1 MKTVNS
7 IALTDSQEERLP
19 GFLPDF
25 PYIATCARLEE
36 YIEPVV
42 PWHWHPAI
50 ELFYMESG
58 TLEYATP
65 NGKWVF
71 PAGSGGFV
79 NSNVLHS
86 TVVHPSGEETVQ
98 LLHLFVPELLSGGQ
112 GSRMD
117 RLYLYPLVDAA
128 EIEVIPLFP
137 ENPVQ
142 ASILKRIRS
151 LFDLEETEWG
161 YEMTVRNQL
170 ADIWLQLLELVRP
183 GLGIKPVNRETDE
196 KMKAM
201 LRFIH
206 TRYSQPVAVEEI
218 ARAAHVSRR
227 VCFRLFRENLRMS
240 PLEYMTDYRLRKAC
254 AMLAET
260 DAPVTAIALDC
271 GLGSSSYFG
280 RAFRQRFGCSPLEF
294 RRKWHD
300 RAIL

>member
-7 IALTDSQEERLP
+7 IALTNSQEEQLP
-19 GFLPDF
+19 GFSPDF

-42 PWHWHPAI
+42 PWHWHPAV

-86 TVVHPSGEETVQ
+86 TAVHPSGEETVQ

-112 GSRMD
+112 DSRMD
-117 RLYLYPLVDAA
+117 RLYLYPLVNGAD
-128 EIEVIPLFP
+128 IEVIPLSP
-137 ENPVQ
+137 EDPVQ
-142 ASILKRIRS
+142 ASVLQSIRS
-151 LFDLEETEWG
+151 IFDLEETAWG
-161 YEMTVRNQL
+161 YEMTVRNRL

-183 GLGIKPVNRETDE
+183 ALEVRSGSRETDE

-206 TRYSQPVAVEEI
+206 AHYTQPVPVEDI

-254 AMLAET
+254 SLLAET

-280 RAFRQRFGCSPLEF
+280 KVFRQRFGCSPMEF
-294 RRKWHD
+294 RKKWHD
-300 RAIL
+300 RAI